1 MTGPRPDPVSGK
13 RVAMSEHADEE
24 RDFDDPDER
33 ETSGQTPGGAEPQT
47 GERGPDEPQATDIP
61 AGA

>member
-1 MTGPRPDPVSGK
+1 
-13 RVAMSEHADEE
+13 MSEHADEE